1 MAVTPIPEFAKTVI
15 DAGAETLNLCFQCGT
30 CTGSCPSG
38 RHTAFRVRKLFRLAQ
53 LGLKDRILPTD
64 ELWACTTCY
73 TCYERC
79 PRGVDT
85 VGIVF
90 ALRNLAVKDGHMAE
104 AHSKTAGYLIRF
116 GHFVPLAKEI
126 RESRTKIG
134 LEEVPPTVTSDKKYI
149 EEIKTITKSTGF
161 DELIGYKEEK
171 K

>member
-1 MAVTPIPEFAKTVI
+1 MAVTPNPEFTKLVI
-15 DAGAETLNLCFQCGT
+15 DEGAETLNLCFQCGT

-90 ALRNLAVKDGHMAE
+90 ALRNLAVKDGYMAE
-104 AHSKTAGYLIRF
+104 AHKKTASYLLKF
-116 GHFVPLAKEI
+116 GHFVPLNEKMQTARKG
-126 RESRTKIG
+126 IG
-134 LEEVPPTVTSDKKYI
+134 LEEIPPTTSSDKAFV
-149 EEIKTITKSTGF
+149 EEIQALAKSTGF
-161 DELIGYKEEK
+161 DKLIGFGEGK
-171 K
+171 

>member
-1 MAVTPIPEFAKTVI
+1 MAVTPNPEFTKQVI
-15 DAGAETLNLCFQCGT
+15 DEGAETLNLCFQCGT

-90 ALRNLAVKDGHMAE
+90 ALRNLAVKEGHMAE
-104 AHSKTAGYLIRF
+104 AHKKTAGYLLKF
-116 GHFVPLAKEI
+116 GHFVPLNEKIQAARKG
-126 RESRTKIG
+126 IG
-134 LEEVPPTVTSDKKYI
+134 LEETPPTTSSDKKFV
-149 EEIKTITKSTGF
+149 EEIQALAKSTGF
-161 DELIGYKEEK
+161 DKLIGFGEGK
-171 K
+171 